1 MGENS
6 QVIAEALGY
15 ETSSI
20 EKYRGTILKALDLK
34 NSQQLTAWAFSHG
47 LINASYVFCANP
59 IISEVSDIR
68 PTNYF
73 RNSRRNRKVK

>member
-1 MGENS
+1 MGDNS

-47 LINASYVFCANP
+47 LINASFVFCANP
-59 IISEVSDIR
+59 IFNQVADSEPPSC
-68 PTNYF
+68 F